1 MNPTAIVI
9 VVNMVLLTRGY
20 TRELYFRKKK
30 GVGVKVM
37 GKHAKFTQSSRK
49 FYIPSLELP
58 SPQPLHPTPCDPSR
72 SDDLRTVILTVVHSR
87 FQGQKTEGNH
97 LANTRLVLP

>member
-1 MNPTAIVI
+1 MNPTAIEI

-30 GVGVKVM
+30 EWVSKSWARM
-37 GKHAKFTQSSRK
+37 ESSRK

-72 SDDLRTVILTVVHSR
+72 SDDLRTITLTVVHSR